1 MLMLLLLMMMMMM
14 DGLACCVGSS
24 WLTAGSGRGCVIS
37 GGVAAVDLRPLLG
50 LLLCHRHAPE
60 ELEQLARG
68 ARRLARCSPADVEA
82 AHGAAERGSLGLG
95 LDDKGL
101 ERLVVASPLD
111 AQQDLLS
118 CPIEGS
124 PLVSG
129 AGRKAAANVL

>member
-1 MLMLLLLMMMMMM
+1 MMMMMM
-14 DGLACCVGSS
+14 LVLLLDGLACYVGSS
-24 WLTAGSGRGCVIS
+24 WLTAGGGRGCVIS
-37 GGVAAVDLRPLLG
+37 GGVAAVDLGALLG

-82 AHGAAERGSLGLG
+82 AHSAAERGSLGLG
-95 LDDKGL
+95 LDDEGL
-101 ERLVVASPLD
+101 ERLVVSSPLD
-111 AQQDLLS
+111 TQQDLLS

-129 AGRKAAANVL
+129 AGRMAATNVL